1 MWEVSSHAI
10 DSLKLLFGDDM
21 YIVQKFID
29 MGTPY
34 VVEVMGFADS
44 PNKYRI
50 FRYDTKESWEKE
62 RVFVAEFDKRDELV
76 AMIRLMLAS
85 DKYFINRS

>member
-1 MWEVSSHAI
+1 MWEVHPQAI

-21 YIVQKFID
+21 YTVQRFI
-29 MGTPY
+29 GQYTPY
-34 VVEVMGFADS
+34 VVEVMGFADN

-62 RVFVAEFDKRDELV
+62 RVLVAEFDNRDELI

-85 DKYFINRS
+85 DEYFINRS